1 MPGRSPDLPVNHD
14 RDRGRVGV
22 VHSPAYI
29 EKGRVCRVGVIN
41 KPARMGQ
48 DIEGGYVEVV

>member
-41 KPARMGQ
+41 KPARIGQ